1 LSTAKLIV
9 PRAERIALA
18 RRIATG
24 SPALEGES
32 EVGVVKGAASLS
44 SHRWTQMHTDEGQRL
59 FEPRMD
65 TNLIKDWDCYRLL
78 PELSTGTRFPFV
90 FIAQSF

>member
-1 LSTAKLIV
+1 
-9 PRAERIALA
+9 
-18 RRIATG
+18 
-24 SPALEGES
+24 
-32 EVGVVKGAASLS
+32 
-44 SHRWTQMHTDEGQRL
+44 
-59 FEPRMD
+59 MD